1 MFGAEQGVAR
11 PDGHADELVTTGRN
25 GPEGLA
31 ELTSLAHAG
40 DIRRLGAKGQVC
52 GRRPGSPALE
62 KGRIRAFWP
71 GREGRVR
78 PAPAMYL
85 ATRNKPRKTNR
96 KRSVRYKAK
105 LSAKN
110 RGRRQ
115 GLKK

>member
-1 MFGAEQGVAR
+1 VLGAEEGVAW
-11 PDGHADELVTTGRN
+11 PDGHADELVVAALGI
-25 GPEGLA
+25 GPEGRA
-31 ELTSLAHAG
+31 ELTSLAHSR
-40 DIRRLGAKGQVC
+40 DLGSPPPLGQVFRVA
-52 GRRPGSPALE
+52 GGAPHPEKAPAWPDPGP
-62 KGRIRAFWP
+62 
-71 GREGRVR
+71 RVR
-78 PAPAMYL
+78 HRPAMYL